1 MKVKDILTLKELK
14 TKRKFSIINADISQ
28 LTKHDYW
35 DLSWILIKSN
45 VWQEVNTISKAK
57 EIINDR
63 MKQSKFKLWLI
74 KQRNNLYL
82 KLTNVSKKGY
92 GVKSF

>member
-14 TKRKFSIINADISQ
+14 SQRKFSIINADISQ
-28 LTKHDYW
+28 LTKQDYW
-35 DLSWILIKSN
+35 DLSWVLIKSN
-45 VWQEVNTISKAK
+45 VWHEVNTISKTK

-63 MKQSKFKLWLI
+63 LKQNKFKLWLI

-82 KLTNVSKKGY
+82 KLTNVSK
-92 GVKSF
+92 

>member
-35 DLSWILIKSN
+35 DLSWVLIKSN
-45 VWQEVNTISKAK
+45 VWHEVNTISKTK

-63 MKQSKFKLWLI
+63 LKQNKFKLWLI

-82 KLTNVSKKGY
+82 KLTNVSK
-92 GVKSF
+92 